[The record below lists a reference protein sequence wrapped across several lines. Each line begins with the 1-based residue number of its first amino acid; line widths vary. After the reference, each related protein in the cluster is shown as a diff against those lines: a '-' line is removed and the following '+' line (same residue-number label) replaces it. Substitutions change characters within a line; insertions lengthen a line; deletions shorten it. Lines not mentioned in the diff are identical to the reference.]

1 MNKRIKSIAII
12 TSLLLFVGQ
21 LAALVHATDHP
32 FHTPDEMCL
41 AFTSLEKSEH
51 AVAAPPLC
59 TALPNLSDEKNTR
72 LARVLINQL
81 FSSHHPR
88 APPLHT

>member
-32 FHTPDEMCL
+32 FHAPDEMCL
-41 AFTSLEKSEH
+41 AFASLEKSEH
-51 AVAAPPLC
+51 AVAVPLC
-59 TALPNLSDEKNTR
+59 TAIPNLSDEKNTR

-81 FSSHHPR
+81 FPSHHPR